1 MARPKVRLNDHAYDG
16 HMQAAVRLT
25 LLLQALAFSAA
36 ALSFVPLVAL
46 SLRRRDSNGQ
56 PSKGSEQY
64 G

>member
-25 LLLQALAFSAA
+25 LLLQALAFAAA
-36 ALSFVPLVAL
+36 ALSFVPAGRIQTATYPKV
-46 SLRRRDSNGQ
+46 R
-56 PSKGSEQY
+56 QY